1 MISKMSARQKFLFAA
16 LVLVFSSASVF
27 AQSGWAPV
35 QRASNGD
42 LVSVFFISAE
52 RGFVGGDAGYL
63 AATADGGRNWTRLP
77 LDTKE
82 NINEIYFR
90 NDDNGYVLAG
100 SRIYLSNDGGRN
112 WRESKLINAGE
123 LKGLTPDFLS
133 VRFTGR
139 RKGWIVGSVSNR
151 RDEVVDSLVL
161 HTTDGGE
168 TWQRVRVPA
177 KVELYHLDFANDE
190 RGWLVGD
197 KGTILYTEDE
207 GITWAKQTSGTSVSI
222 YNVDFRD
229 SKDGAAVGGEGVIL
243 RTENG
248 GETWRRVVTNV
259 TRTLLRVSFADDK
272 NGWAVGGGGIILRT
286 DDKGRTWLRQESG
299 SLDSLYGLY
308 VDKRGGWAVGRKGIV
323 LRYKK

>member
-1 MISKMSARQKFLFAA
+1 MILKFSVRQKAVFAVLILIFAA
-16 LVLVFSSASVF
+16 RGAL
-27 AQSGWAPV
+27 AQSGWTQV
-35 QRASNGD
+35 QRASTGD
-42 LVSVFFISAE
+42 LVSVFFTSAE
-52 RGFVGGDAGYL
+52 RGFVGGDAGFL
-63 AATADGGRNWTRLP
+63 AATDDGGKSWSRQA

-100 SRIYLSNDGGRN
+100 SRIYLSRDGGET

-133 VRFTGR
+133 VRFTGK

-168 TWQRVRVPA
+168 TWQRVKVPA
-177 KVELYHLDFANDE
+177 KVELYHLDFTSDE

-207 GITWAKQTSGTSVSI
+207 GVTWAKQTSGTSVSL

-243 RTENG
+243 RTEDG
-248 GETWRRVVTNV
+248 GATWRRVVTNV
-259 TRTLLRVSFADDK
+259 TRTLLRVSFADSK
-272 NGWAVGGGGIILRT
+272 NGWAVGAGGTILRIE
-286 DDKGRTWLRQESG
+286 DKGKTWLKQESG
-299 SLDSLYGLY
+299 SPDSLYGLF

-323 LRYKK
+323 LRYKR

>member
-1 MISKMSARQKFLFAA
+1 MSAPVKFVSAILIIIFVSVAA
-16 LVLVFSSASVF
+16 F
-27 AQSGWAPV
+27 AQSGWTPV
-35 QRASNGD
+35 ERTASGD
-42 LVSVFFISAE
+42 LVSVFFTGAE
-52 RGFVGGDAGYL
+52 RGFVGGDNGFL
-63 AATADGGRNWTRLP
+63 AATNDGGRSWARLP
-77 LDTKE
+77 LNTKE

-100 SRIYLSNDGGRN
+100 SRIYLSKDGGST
-112 WRESKLINAGE
+112 WRESKLIDAGE

-133 VRFTGR
+133 VRFTGK

-168 TWQRVRVPA
+168 TWQRVKVPA
-177 KVELYHLDFANDE
+177 KVELYHLDFTNDE

-207 GITWAKQTSGTSVSI
+207 GQTWAKQATGTTVSI
-222 YNVDFRD
+222 YNVDFRN
-229 SKDGAAVGGEGVIL
+229 SKDGAAVGGEGVVL
-243 RTENG
+243 RTEDG
-248 GETWRRVVTNV
+248 GATWRRVVTNV

-272 NGWAVGGGGIILRT
+272 NAWAVGAGGTILRT
-286 DDKGRTWLRQESG
+286 DDKGKTWIRQESG
-299 SLDSLYGLY
+299 SPDSLYGLY

-323 LRYKK
+323 IRYKK